1 MKNPKISII
10 SVVFNLIKNDR
21 KKTFLQMIESVA
33 KQTYSNIEHIIVDG
47 ASNDGTIEL
56 IKKVAKK
63 YKNIIWISE
72 KDTGIYDAM
81 NKGAK
86 LATGKYIS
94 YLNSDD
100 FYHDK
105 LGVENVVKKLEEKQ
119 ADFSYSP
126 VLILSENKSEK
137 TRIWI
142 PKIYKYLTHMPFGHQ
157 GLFVKK
163 NIFIKIKLFSKKLK
177 IASDYGFILKL
188 ILSNAKGIL
197 VNNIFATFREGGAS
211 EDKAKDTLEKAIIFE
226 KNYSKYRKY
235 SKKEW
240 IRFVK
245 KRQLPIRLLFA
256 MFLKNVWKKAV
267 LYQIWRTIRKTFI
280 F

>member
-63 YKNIIWISE
+63 YKKITWISE

-100 FYHDK
+100 YYHNK
-105 LGVENVVKKLEEKQ
+105 TGVEKVVKKLEKED
-119 ADFSYSP
+119 ADFLYSP
-126 VLILSENKSEK
+126 VLILSETGKK
-137 TRIWI
+137 RVWKPQIHR
-142 PKIYKYLTHMPFGHQ
+142 YLTHMPFGHQ

-163 NIFIKIKLFSKKLK
+163 NIFIKLKLFSKKLK

-267 LYQIWRTIRKTFI
+267 LYQIWRTIRKSI
-280 F
+280 I